1 MCNHLACLLNP
12 GFVTPAAHP
21 APDDEMTEALR
32 EAIARVGQAEA
43 ALHAL
48 QKEQHD
54 IIRFSTGDFKWGDD
68 DVFFSFA
75 GRCVAAEAEDRA
87 PT

>member
-1 MCNHLACLLNP
+1 
-12 GFVTPAAHP
+12 
-21 APDDEMTEALR
+21 MTDALR

-75 GRCVAAEAEDRA
+75 GRCVAAQRQRTGLLPEHSCKSSWVFK
-87 PT
+87 